1 VTTPTPFLEFFKRGE
16 VERDVR
22 LMAATGAL
30 APRAQEQ
37 VSLLVLLLDDP
48 DPEIRSTAEATLSR
62 IPTEALAAFLAR
74 PDVPTALRE
83 FFARRGIVPGEAS
96 RASAS
101 EDEDAPLVPVASESA
116 TPEASTLEG
125 TGDREQT
132 IVQRVA
138 SMSFTERLK
147 AAVNGTRELRAI
159 LIRDTNKMISSAVLS
174 SPKVT
179 EPEVESFAK
188 MANVSEDVLR
198 TIAHRRAWMKNYGIV
213 VALAKNSKTPVAV
226 SMNLIPRLNSRDLQM
241 LSIDRNVPEATR
253 VAARKRVVESAGR
266 K

>member
-22 LMAATGAL
+22 LMAAKGAL

-48 DPEIRSTAEATLSR
+48 DREVRSTAEATLNR
-62 IPTEALAAFLAR
+62 ISKEALAAFLAR

-83 FFARRGIVPGEAS
+83 FFARRGIVPDETA
-96 RASAS
+96 RASAP
-101 EDEDAPLVPVASESA
+101 EDEDAPLVPAESESA
-116 TPEASTLEG
+116 MPEASTN
-125 TGDREQT
+125 DREQT

-266 K
+266 R